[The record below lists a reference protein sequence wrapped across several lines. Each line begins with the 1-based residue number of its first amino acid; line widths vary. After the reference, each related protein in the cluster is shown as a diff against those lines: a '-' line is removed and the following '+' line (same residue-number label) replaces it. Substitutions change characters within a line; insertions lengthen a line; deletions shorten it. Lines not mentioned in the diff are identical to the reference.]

1 MFSIGLQDLFWTKC
15 HSSNFN
21 VDAEGKACSWGVNQ
35 ACLKINLNL
44 GRIETFSSILSKEAM
59 EIFINLQETYIF
71 ENTDDDM
78 WFESAV
84 SRFWVNLKS
93 VSLELRKVR
102 NYDRFW
108 VVNID

>member
-1 MFSIGLQDLFWTKC
+1 
-15 HSSNFN
+15 
-21 VDAEGKACSWGVNQ
+21 
-35 ACLKINLNL
+35 
-44 GRIETFSSILSKEAM
+44 M